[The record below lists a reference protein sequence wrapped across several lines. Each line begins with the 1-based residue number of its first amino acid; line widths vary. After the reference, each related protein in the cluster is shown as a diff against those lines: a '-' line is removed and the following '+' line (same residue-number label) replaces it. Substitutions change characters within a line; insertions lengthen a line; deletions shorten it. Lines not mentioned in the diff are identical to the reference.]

1 MSHCSVSGSP
11 ARLSLAAAAALTLTL
26 AGPAD
31 AQLIQRRDLSYAM
44 ALTIATGALDACKAM
59 GYAISAVVVDRD
71 GETMV
76 ALRGD
81 NAGLHTLE
89 NARRKAY
96 TARTFRT
103 TTSEY
108 VKGMKDNPVR
118 QQQITLPNIIAIDGG
133 VPIKVGSDTIAG
145 VGVSGSPGKDEECVN
160 AGIAKVQQLLQ

>member
-1 MSHCSVSGSP
+1 
-11 ARLSLAAAAALTLTL
+11 
-26 AGPAD
+26 
-31 AQLIQRRDLSYAM
+31 M

-59 GYAISAVVVDRD
+59 GYATSAVVVDRD

-81 NAGLHTLE
+81 NAGLHTME

-108 VKGMKDNPVR
+108 VKGMKDNPTR

-133 VPIKVGSDTIAG
+133 VPIKVGNDTIAG
-145 VGVSGSPGKDEECVN
+145 VGVSARPARTRNALTPGSRRCSSSCN
-160 AGIAKVQQLLQ
+160 SRYQ